1 LAIAFRT
8 AADDCMFEV
17 LMFCFVN
24 DAGRFCWPATAAF
37 LPAFDF
43 IDWFAR
49 PLNWYVRAADVLLP
63 PL

>member
-1 LAIAFRT
+1 
-8 AADDCMFEV
+8 
-17 LMFCFVN
+17 MFCFVS
-24 DAGRFCWPATAAF
+24 DAGRFCWLATATF